1 MIFWYVKRCSRTL
14 RGGGVSL
21 QLIFLPGQAEIVFD
35 QVEHVALKAAMLRL
49 GAFLCLL
56 G

>member
-1 MIFWYVKRCSRTL
+1 MIFWSVYRCSRTL
-14 RGGGVSL
+14 WGGGVSL

-35 QVEHVALKAAMLRL
+35 QVEHVPLNAAMLRF
-49 GAFLCLL
+49 GAFFCLF